1 MTTHLKRLSSVLAL
15 GAAVSVGLAGC
26 DFGNPATV
34 FNPNLTEDNVLSTPR
49 PLTAWTAGLERQAAL
64 ALSGTI
70 PGAEI
75 LSDNYVNTSTFFNQ
89 QFDGLDI
96 SYTENDINTM
106 LFRWS
111 NLRESAIFGHQVVA
125 ERDADAT
132 PDAIAQNYFYEGIA
146 NLYLGQLFVGAPL
159 EGAGATGPPEQ
170 LIGQAIAAF
179 DQALATTTDGGARV
193 GYRLARARAYH
204 AIGDR
209 ANAVEDAQAVLAANP
224 DYLFTIRY
232 NENEGSGLS
241 SGIEDAIYDRA
252 GSDDLQPL
260 PRLDFLD
267 PKLALG
273 NDDVAVPLLKSEEA
287 WLILIEAA
295 LATGDLR
302 GAKGLMNDLLALV
315 ATRPVGRVND
325 AAEGRTES
333 DPGGRPNT
341 EAFRVRASA
350 ADPFRSGLVVTR
362 DQDVPVPS
370 TSGTSV
376 TAGDVAA
383 LAGVEGAVETLYLL
397 RQEIFIAEGRRMF
410 DLGIRLPLSENE
422 VLVNPNVSLGPLTT
436 EFVPA
441 PLQPLRTQFDD
452 FSSEG
457 TQVTVQVNLNRVLA
471 QNRTDSALVPFF

>member
-1 MTTHLKRLSSVLAL
+1 MTTQLKRFSGAFAL
-15 GAAVSVGLAGC
+15 GAALALAGC

-75 LSDNYVNTSTFFNQ
+75 LSDNYVNTFTFFNQ
-89 QFDGLDI
+89 QFDGLNI
-96 SYTENDINTM
+96 SYTESDINTM

-111 NLRESAIFGHQVVA
+111 DLRESAIFGHQVVA

-159 EGAGATGPPEQ
+159 EGGGVPGPPEQ
-170 LIGQAIAAF
+170 LIGQAIGAF
-179 DQALATTTDGGARV
+179 DQALATTTDTDARV
-193 GYRLARARAYH
+193 GYQLARARAYH

-209 ANAVEDAQAVLAANP
+209 ANAVADAQAVLDADA
-224 DYLFTIRY
+224 DFLLAIRY

-241 SGIEDAIYDRA
+241 SFIEDAIYDRA

-273 NDDVAVPLLKSEEA
+273 NDDVAVPLLKAEEA
-287 WLILIEAA
+287 SLILIEAA
-295 LATGDLR
+295 LATADLE
-302 GAKGLMNDLLALV
+302 GAKGIMNDLLALV
-315 ATRPVGRVND
+315 AARPVARVND
-325 AAEGRTES
+325 AAEGRT
-333 DPGGRPNT
+333 GRPDT
-341 EAFRVRASA
+341 EGFEVRASA
-350 ADPFRSGLVVTR
+350 ADPFRSGLVLAR

-370 TSGTSV
+370 VSGTSV
-376 TAGDVAA
+376 TADDVAA
-383 LAGVEGAVETLYLL
+383 LGTVEDAVETLYLM

-410 DLGIRLPLSENE
+410 DLGVRFPLSENE
-422 VLVNPNVSLGPLTT
+422 VLVNSNVELGPLTT
-436 EFVPA
+436 PFVPA
-441 PLQPLRTQFDD
+441 PLEPLRTQFDD
-452 FSSEG
+452 FSTDG
-457 TQVTVQVNLNRVLA
+457 TRVTVSVNLNRVLS
-471 QNRTDSALVPFF
+471 QNRSDPALVPFF